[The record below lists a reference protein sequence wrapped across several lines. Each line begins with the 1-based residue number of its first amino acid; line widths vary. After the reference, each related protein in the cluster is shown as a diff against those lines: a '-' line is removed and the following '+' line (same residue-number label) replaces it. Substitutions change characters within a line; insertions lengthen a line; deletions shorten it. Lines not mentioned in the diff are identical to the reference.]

1 MTLSI
6 TAAASLAA
14 LSKVGF
20 RFPHWEVDLDLV
32 LRGVGKAAV
41 ILALAWL
48 ARWATRRL
56 ARRIEARAAV
66 GDPSTR
72 GLRIERARTLASLL
86 QHVAAIVIV
95 IVAGLLLLDIVT
107 NIGPLLAG
115 AGVLGLA
122 VSLGFQGV
130 MKDIITG
137 FLIVLEDQYAVGD
150 RVKIGDVEG
159 EVHQLTLRTTVLR
172 DDAGALHYLANGAL
186 TAVANLSRER
196 PGPAAAPD
204 GAAR

>member
-1 MTLSI
+1 
-6 TAAASLAA
+6 
-14 LSKVGF
+14 
-20 RFPHWEVDLDLV
+20 
-32 LRGVGKAAV
+32 
-41 ILALAWL
+41 
-48 ARWATRRL
+48 
-56 ARRIEARAAV
+56 
-66 GDPSTR
+66 
-72 GLRIERARTLASLL
+72 
-86 QHVAAIVIV
+86 
-95 IVAGLLLLDIVT
+95 
-107 NIGPLLAG
+107 
-115 AGVLGLA
+115 
-122 VSLGFQGV
+122 